1 MPDQRGWK
9 LKIGVVVPSTN
20 TILQPDFDDLRTSGI
35 TNHIGRITLPNMSIK
50 TDNDF
55 DKMVRL
61 SETDMVAAVDRVKTM
76 VPDVLVV
83 GMSSLIVWDGLKASL
98 SRKEML
104 ENRTGV
110 PVTGGSFAG
119 ARLNGSVHNGGAAW
133 ITQVSGHSSL
143 DVRITLET
151 DDGAIIYMT
160 YKGVVARGDSGLY
173 WRVTPVFNTASEKYD
188 WLNHR
193 VFVGKSKQVEGKVAY
208 DIFEIL

>member
-1 MPDQRGWK
+1 MNNVFEK
-9 LKIGVVVPSTN
+9 LKLA
-20 TILQPDFDDLRTSGI
+20 TILTIFFLSGHTAVGQAPASNLQSEFLLELLLDVDPQLDAGHTSI
-35 TNHIGRITLPNMSIK
+35 
-50 TDNDF
+50 
-55 DKMVRL
+55 
-61 SETDMVAAVDRVKTM
+61 A
-76 VPDVLVV
+76 
-83 GMSSLIVWDGLKASL
+83 
-98 SRKEML
+98 
-104 ENRTGV
+104 
-110 PVTGGSFAG
+110 PVTGGSFSG
-119 ARLNGSVHNGGAAW
+119 ARLNGSVHNGGADW

-193 VFVGKSKQVEGKVAY
+193 VFVGKSKQIEGKVAY